1 MSEFLEAFS
10 HFHFDYD
17 LLITTDSKAK
27 KAEIK
32 EILRESGASADILVT
47 GNIGRDVLPMLTLKE
62 RLSQYDYIGHFHT
75 KKSKEADFWA
85 GQSWRTELI
94 DMMVKPAD
102 QILTALA
109 ADAIGIVI
117 ADIPSFFPF

>member
-32 EILRESGASADILVT
+32 GILRESGASADILVT

-75 KKSKEADFWA
+75 KNQRKQTF
-85 GQSWRTELI
+85 GRGNPGVLN
-94 DMMVKPAD
+94 
-102 QILTALA
+102 
-109 ADAIGIVI
+109 
-117 ADIPSFFPF
+117 